1 MNYDGH
7 WETFKNGT
15 AIAGDEKVMDWLQ
28 GEIQKQPFASY
39 SLDQALQKAAKLWD
53 ESRKIKSENSED
65 GKDNELPETLQEA
78 FDQWYLE
85 GAVLTEKSMSKAIY
99 RSLSEDEIN
108 RLKSSTG

>member
-1 MNYDGH
+1 MN
-7 WETFKNGT
+7 
-15 AIAGDEKVMDWLQ
+15 WLQ

-39 SLDQALQKAAKLWD
+39 SLAQALQKAAKLWD

-65 GKDNELPETLQEA
+65 EKDNALPETLQEA

>member
-1 MNYDGH
+1 M
-7 WETFKNGT
+7 KM
-15 AIAGDEKVMDWLQ
+15 K
-28 GEIQKQPFASY
+28 
-39 SLDQALQKAAKLWD
+39 
-53 ESRKIKSENSED
+53 KI
-65 GKDNELPETLQEA
+65 NELPETLQEA

>member
-1 MNYDGH
+1 MS
-7 WETFKNGT
+7 
-15 AIAGDEKVMDWLQ
+15 WLQ

-53 ESRKIKSENSED
+53 ESRKIKSKNSED
-65 GKDNELPETLQEA
+65 QKDNELPETLQEA